1 MSRLLLPSPT
11 MLPPL
16 EIRHHPADE
25 LLLSLVSGA
34 LPIGLRLVTET
45 HLELCPACRERVA
58 MLRALGGVVL
68 DEQPAAPMAEDAL
81 ARVFSRI
88 DEFEQT
94 RRNAGAGIGGTAG
107 ADRMPTPRKVPAPP
121 PLPTGAVWPKALAGC
136 NATRWRWLGPGMR
149 WSRVTVPDA
158 PEANVFLLRIGAGKY
173 LPQHTHRGTE
183 LTQIIYGRFH
193 DGRALFGPGDF
204 DLADDE
210 VHHQPVVQDGS
221 ECICVAA
228 VEGRLHFDGVI
239 ARWFGSLVGM

>member
-34 LPIGLRLVTET
+34 LPIGLRLVTQT

-58 MLRALGGVVL
+58 MMRAVGGAVL
-68 DEQPAAPMAEDAL
+68 DEQPEAPLRADAL
-81 ARVFSRI
+81 ARTLDRI
-88 DEFEQT
+88 DQLEQAE
-94 RRNAGAGIGGTAG
+94 RAERAGGT
-107 ADRMPTPRKVPAPP
+107 PTPRKVPAPP
-121 PLPTGAVWPKALAGC
+121 PLPAGAIWPKALAGC
-136 NATRWRWLGPGMR
+136 SATRWRWLGPGMR

-204 DLADDE
+204 DLADDD

-228 VEGRLHFDGVI
+228 VDGRLHFDGLI

>member
-1 MSRLLLPSPT
+1 MSRFLLPSPT

-34 LPIGLRLVTET
+34 LPIGLRLVTQT

-58 MLRALGGVVL
+58 MLRALGGAVL
-68 DEQPAAPMAEDAL
+68 DEQPEAPMRADAL
-81 ARVFSRI
+81 ARAFGRI
-88 DEFEQT
+88 DQLEQAE
-94 RRNAGAGIGGTAG
+94 RAGGT
-107 ADRMPTPRKVPAPP
+107 PTPRKVPAPP
-121 PLPTGAVWPKALAGC
+121 PLPAGAVWPKALAGC
-136 NATRWRWLGPGMR
+136 SATRWRWLGPGMR

-204 DLADDE
+204 DLADDD

-228 VEGRLHFDGVI
+228 VDGRLHFDGLI

>member
-1 MSRLLLPSPT
+1 MSRIPLPSST

-16 EIRHHPADE
+16 DIRHHPADE

-34 LPIGLRLVTET
+34 LPIGLQLVTET

-68 DEQPAAPMAEDAL
+68 DEQPEAPLREDAL
-81 ARVFSRI
+81 ARAFDRI
-88 DEFEQT
+88 DQLEQAERAT
-94 RRNAGAGIGGTAG
+94 GSP
-107 ADRMPTPRKVPAPP
+107 MPRKVPAPP
-121 PLPTGAVWPKALAGC
+121 PLPAGAVWPKALEGC
-136 NATRWRWLGPGMR
+136 SATRWRWIGPGMR
-149 WSRVTVPDA
+149 WSRVTVPGS

-204 DLADDE
+204 DLADGE

-228 VEGRLHFDGVI
+228 VEGRLHFDGLI

>member
-1 MSRLLLPSPT
+1 MSRLLLPAPT

-25 LLLSLVSGA
+25 LLLSLASGA
-34 LPIGLRLVTET
+34 LPIGQRLVTET

-58 MLRALGGVVL
+58 MLRALGGVIL
-68 DEQPAAPMAEDAL
+68 EEQPEATMREDAL
-81 ARVFSRI
+81 ARAFARI
-88 DEFEQT
+88 DRLE
-94 RRNAGAGIGGTAG
+94 RDDRGAGTV
-107 ADRMPTPRKVPAPP
+107 PRKAPAPP
-121 PLPTGAVWPKALAGC
+121 PLPAGAVWPKALEGC
-136 NATRWRWLGPGMR
+136 SATRWRWLGPGMR

-204 DLADDE
+204 DLADDD

>member
-11 MLPPL
+11 MLPSP

-25 LLLSLVSGA
+25 LLLSLASGA
-34 LPIGLRLVTET
+34 LPIGMRLVTET
-45 HLELCPACRERVA
+45 HLELCPACRERMA
-58 MLRALGGVVL
+58 MLRALGGAVL
-68 DEQPAAPMAEDAL
+68 EEQPEATMREDAL
-81 ARVFSRI
+81 ARAFDRVDQLERTGRA
-88 DEFEQT
+88 D
-94 RRNAGAGIGGTAG
+94 GA
-107 ADRMPTPRKVPAPP
+107 PVPRKVPAPP
-121 PLPTGAVWPKALAGC
+121 PLPAGAVWPKALAGC
-136 NATRWRWLGPGMR
+136 RATRWRWLGPGMR

-204 DLADDE
+204 DLADDD
-210 VHHQPVVQDGS
+210 VHHQPVVQEGS

-228 VEGRLHFDGVI
+228 VEGRLHFDGLI

>member
-11 MLPPL
+11 MLPSTD
-16 EIRHHPADE
+16 IRHHPVDE
-25 LLLSLVSGA
+25 LLLSLASGA

-58 MLRALGGVVL
+58 MLRALGGAVL
-68 DEQPAAPMAEDAL
+68 EEQPEATMREDAL
-81 ARVFSRI
+81 ARAFDRVDQLERAERA
-88 DEFEQT
+88 D
-94 RRNAGAGIGGTAG
+94 GTPA
-107 ADRMPTPRKVPAPP
+107 PRKVPAPP
-121 PLPTGAVWPKALAGC
+121 PLPAGAVWPKALAGC
-136 NATRWRWLGPGMR
+136 SATRWRWLGPGMR

-204 DLADDE
+204 DLADDD

-228 VEGRLHFDGVI
+228 VEGRLHFDGLI

>member
-34 LPIGLRLVTET
+34 LPIGLRLVTQT

-58 MLRALGGVVL
+58 MLRAVGGAVL
-68 DEQPAAPMAEDAL
+68 DEQPEAAMRADAL
-81 ARVFSRI
+81 ARALDRI
-88 DEFEQT
+88 DQLEQAE
-94 RRNAGAGIGGTAG
+94 RADGT
-107 ADRMPTPRKVPAPP
+107 PTPRKVPAPP
-121 PLPTGAVWPKALAGC
+121 PLPAGAIWPKALAGC
-136 NATRWRWLGPGMR
+136 SATRWRWLGPGMR

-183 LTQIIYGRFH
+183 LTQIIYGHFH

-204 DLADDE
+204 DLADDD

-228 VEGRLHFDGVI
+228 VDGRLHFDGLI